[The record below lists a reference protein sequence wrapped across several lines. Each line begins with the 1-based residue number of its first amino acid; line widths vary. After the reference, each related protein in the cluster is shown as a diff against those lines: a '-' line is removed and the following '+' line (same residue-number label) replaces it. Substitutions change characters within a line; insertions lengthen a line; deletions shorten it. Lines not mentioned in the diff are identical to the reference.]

1 MKKFLPLL
9 LIVVMTSLLTAC
21 SGLKSEASH
30 QMHNAFLR
38 DAVDP
43 ASVHFVSEDVVLL
56 TDSICVLHAVVRDRS
71 SSCAFDRHGYEY
83 YYGHIDGERREF
95 IRRLDTIPPVN
106 ELIRNTLEYYEQEY
120 AVPRHKARAIAAE
133 YVATTTLLFAG
144 NVVNSLP

>member
-1 MKKFLPLL
+1 MKKYLLLL

-38 DAVDP
+38 DAADP

-56 TDSICVLHAVVRDRS
+56 TDSICILHAVVRDRN
-71 SSCAFDRHGYEY
+71 AFIGYDCHGYEY
-83 YYGHIDGERREF
+83 YYGHVGGECREF
-95 IRRLDTIPPVN
+95 IRRLDTIPPIN

-144 NVVNSLP
+144 NVVK